1 MATAEVRQR
10 FHNESKPEE
19 AAIFDNIA
27 ATFPKIYQEGIDL
40 LEETAGK
47 IQVMRL
53 ATEIFPLLR
62 IEENKDSIRS
72 KEPEFRG
79 ISEKVENYIASL
91 KSVNG
96 QIIRA
101 IELCSKV
108 PDSDVRVWQ
117 QETLAFRVYDVC
129 QEYLPKLRDWNIH
142 GTLLDKRFG
151 LIMEQ
156 DQKHFKD
163 SMSKFSS
170 TVNPTSTSLLSSV
183 AGFFTG
189 WGGSSLSSA
198 ASADQVQRDDLLPL
212 LANLDIGQDAQELE
226 KKN

>member
-1 MATAEVRQR
+1 MATAEVRHR
-10 FHNESKPEE
+10 FYNESKPEE

-27 ATFPKIYQEGIDL
+27 TTFPKIYQDGIDL

-53 ATEIFPLLR
+53 ATEIFPFLK
-62 IEENKDSIRS
+62 IEENKDSIR
-72 KEPEFRG
+72 
-79 ISEKVENYIASL
+79 EKVEKYRASL

-108 PDSDVRVWQ
+108 PESDVRVWQ

-151 LIMEQ
+151 LIMEH
-156 DQKHFKD
+156 DQKHFND

-170 TVNPTSTSLLSSV
+170 TVNPSSTSLLSSV

-212 LANLDIGQDAQELE
+212 LENLNIGQDAQETK